1 LKFWIKYIALGLVL
15 ALGHLLLIS
24 DSAASLELRRW
35 LVDRLVLSVVP
46 ELKEQTSEPAVTTSY
61 ADAIEKSAPAVVS
74 IKTVSKGTAYK
85 NPNPTSLED
94 RYLINVGLNVGSG
107 VIIDARG
114 YVITSYHVVRDA
126 ESIIVQLS
134 DGRQK
139 IATVIGYDLI
149 TDLALLFIDLDNLPT
164 PRINAKR
171 ESRVGDLVFA
181 IGNPYGQF
189 QQTVTMGIISATR
202 SFVSGVPYFQMDA
215 AIHPGNSGGA
225 LINAHGEIIGITAS
239 QLAAPQ
245 DQAAQTGISFAI
257 PFSVAQD
264 IADDLLDDGKIQR
277 GWLGFSASP
286 LNERGYQIYA
296 PEGIKFGEGFGITSL
311 DENGPAQLAGLQVHD
326 FVTHI
331 NGELI
336 TDFRQVYRIIGAARP
351 KDVLTFKVYRNKKP
365 LTIDVVVGELPHLLE
380 TSPTN

>member
-1 LKFWIKYIALGLVL
+1 MKFWIKYIAIGLLL
-15 ALGHLLLIS
+15 AFGHLLLLS
-24 DSAASLELRRW
+24 DSQASFELRQW
-35 LVDRLVLSVVP
+35 LAQRLVFSVAP
-46 ELKEQTSEPAVTTSY
+46 KQEPQTQSLPLTTSY

-107 VIIDARG
+107 VIIDSRG
-114 YVITSYHVVRDA
+114 YVITSYHVVSDA

-149 TDLALLFIDLDNLPT
+149 TDLALLHIDLENLPT
-164 PRINAKR
+164 PQVNPKR
-171 ESRVGDLVFA
+171 DSRVGDLVFA

-225 LINAHGEIIGITAS
+225 LINAHGEVIGITAS

-264 IADDLLDDGKIQR
+264 IADDLMDDGKIHR

-311 DENGPAQLAGLQVHD
+311 DENGPAELAGLRIHD

-336 TDFRQVYRIIGAARP
+336 TSFSQVYRIIGASRP
-351 KDVLTFKVYRNKKP
+351 KDVLTFTVYRNKKP
-365 LTIDVVVGELPHLLE
+365 ITIDVVVGELPSLLE
-380 TSPTN
+380 